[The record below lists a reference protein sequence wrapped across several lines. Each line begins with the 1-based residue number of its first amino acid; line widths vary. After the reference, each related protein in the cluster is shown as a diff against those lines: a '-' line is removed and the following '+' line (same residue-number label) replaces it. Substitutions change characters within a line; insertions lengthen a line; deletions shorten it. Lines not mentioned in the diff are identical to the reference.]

1 MKTNQ
6 TVYSSPSL
14 LKRITCVLA
23 ALLMFALPAF
33 ATPTALSTIVLV
45 QNNVAVTAG
54 QLVIT
59 FTACDNV
66 NGNSFISTGREV
78 LFVQNSAG
86 GAGTF
91 TVTSVPDALGRS
103 DTSLTA
109 YSLAAGAFAAVQMKY
124 QTGWISGTSV
134 TLACSAATMKFAV
147 VQYN

>member
-1 MKTNQ
+1 MKTQQ
-6 TVYSSPSL
+6 TALNKPSL

-23 ALLMFALPAF
+23 ALLMFAVPAF

-54 QLVIT
+54 QLVLT

-66 NGNSFISTGREV
+66 NGNSFVSTGREV
-78 LFVQNSAG
+78 LLVNNTAG
-86 GAGTF
+86 SSGTF

-103 DTSLTA
+103 DTTLTA
-109 YSLAAGAFAAVQMKY
+109 YSVAAGAIVGVQMKY
-124 QTGWISGTSV
+124 QAGWISGASIS
-134 TLACSAATMKFAV
+134 LACSAATMKFAV